1 LAPVV
6 GQVHSK
12 IRGLRGSGKS
22 LISSNR
28 ATGPTRFSAEISAVT
43 MEGCLNARSFESLS
57 REMEKG
63 SLADQKWFS
72 RVERP
77 SRYIGGEVNAVRKD
91 HSKVEVSVALGFPD
105 TYEVGMSHLGLKIL
119 YHVIN
124 REDWIACERV
134 FCPWVDMEDRLRAGG
149 LALSTL
155 ESERPLKAF
164 DIIGFSLQSELS
176 FTNVLTMLDLAGIA
190 FMSKERRD
198 PFPLIIAGGPACFN
212 PEPVAELFDVMVLG
226 DGERAILEICR
237 AIRQTKGQGRVGKE
251 EILHRLAGISGV
263 YVPSLFQVHYKE
275 GGLIQGIEPLRP
287 GYAEVQKA
295 ILPDIGE
302 CPFPTNHV
310 VPFTELVHDR
320 LAIEVARGCT
330 RGCRF
335 CQAGMIYRPVRER
348 DPGSILEIAERGIQ
362 ETGFDELSLLSLSS
376 GDYSCILPLLRA
388 LMDRQSQEKTAISLP
403 SLRVDSLD
411 PSWLDEVKRVR
422 KTGFTLAPETG
433 NDGLRK
439 VVNKPLTND
448 EVLSTVR
455 EVYRAGWNLV
465 KLYFMVGL
473 PGEREDDV
481 KDIIDLAKEAA
492 GLSKRPGRK
501 GGLNISVSTFVPKS
515 HTPFMWAKQLP
526 LGEGRRRIELVRN
539 ALKGKTIRVKWNH
552 PEMSWLEGIFARGDR
567 RLSRVLIRAW
577 RRGARFDAWGEHY
590 DMDLWREAFKRSNL
604 DPEFYLYRERSLSE
618 VLPWHHIKSG
628 VKDAYLKEEWLK
640 AQKGETT
647 PDCREGCL
655 NCGVCDHREHA
666 PRLYRD
672 WEPSGSDLSL
682 RPEVLGQPRRYRLTF
697 SKTGKIR
704 FLSHLE
710 MVRVFLRAFKRAGLR
725 PVYSKGYHPL
735 PKVTF
740 SPALPVG
747 VESLEET
754 VDLELQGGHTP
765 MGIQEEVQRQLPEGL
780 SIRMVEDVTS
790 KPKNRGIK
798 ESHFRVDLDGQNLS
812 KEALKEFMESEQFP
826 VIKKTRK
833 GERAVDARALV
844 KSMCFPGPDKLELV
858 IIHGQGAALRPID
871 IIKEVFQLDSEALED
886 IRILKTRQVMK

>member
-1 LAPVV
+1 MGFLV
-6 GQVHSK
+6 
-12 IRGLRGSGKS
+12 L
-22 LISSNR
+22 
-28 ATGPTRFSAEISAVT
+28 
-43 MEGCLNARSFESLS
+43 LS

-63 SLADQKWFS
+63 SLTDQKWFTS
-72 RVERP
+72 VERP

-119 YHVIN
+119 YHVVN

-134 FCPWVDMEDRLRAGG
+134 FCPWVDMEDRLRSGG

-155 ESERPLKAF
+155 ESEKPLKGF

-176 FTNVLTMLDLAGIA
+176 FTNVLTMLDLAGIPFLA
-190 FMSKERRD
+190 KERKNL
-198 PFPLIIAGGPACFN
+198 FPLIIAGGPACFN
-212 PEPVAELFDVMVLG
+212 PEPVAELFDVMVVG

-237 AIRQTKGQGRVGKE
+237 TAREAKRQGRVRKE
-251 EILHRLAGISGV
+251 EILHRLTGISGV
-263 YVPSLFQVHYKE
+263 YVPSLFRVHYKE
-275 GGLIQGIEPLRP
+275 GGLIQEVEPLRP
-287 GYAEVQKA
+287 GYAEIHKA
-295 ILPDIGE
+295 LLPDIGE
-302 CPFPTNHV
+302 CPFPANHV

-348 DPGSILEIAERGIQ
+348 DPGSILEIAQRGIE

-388 LMDRQSQEKTAISLP
+388 LMDRQSGEKTAISFP

-411 PSWLDEVKRVR
+411 PSWLDQVKRVR

-448 EVLSTVR
+448 EVLNTVR

-492 GLSKRPGRK
+492 GLSRGPGRK
-501 GGLNISVSTFVPKS
+501 GRLNISVSTFVPKS
-515 HTPFMWAKQLP
+515 HTPFMWVKQLP
-526 LGEGRRRIELVRN
+526 LAESGRRIELVRN
-539 ALKGKTIRVKWNH
+539 VLKDKNIRVKWNH

-567 RLSRVLIRAW
+567 RLSQTLIRAW
-577 RRGARFDAWGEHY
+577 RMGARFDAWGEHY
-590 DMDLWREAFKRSNL
+590 DLDLWKEAFKRSDL
-604 DPEFYLYRERSLSE
+604 DPEFYLYRERSLGE
-618 VLPWHHIKSG
+618 ILPWHHIKSG
-628 VKDAYLKEEWLK
+628 VRDAYLKEEWQK
-640 AQKGETT
+640 ALKGETT

-655 NCGVCDHREHA
+655 NCGVCDHREHG

-672 WEPSGSDLSL
+672 WKPSGSDLSL
-682 RPEVLGQPRRYRLTF
+682 RPEVSGQPRRYRLTF
-697 SKTGKIR
+697 SKTGKMR

-725 PVYSKGYHPL
+725 LVYSKGYHPL

-740 SPALPVG
+740 STALPVG
-747 VESLEET
+747 VESVEET
-754 VDLELQGGHTP
+754 VDMELWEGHSP
-765 MGIQEEVQRQLPEGL
+765 EGIQEEVQRQLPEGL

-790 KPKNRGIK
+790 RPKSRGIK
-798 ESHFRVDLDGQNLS
+798 ESHFNVDLDGQNLRE
-812 KEALKEFMESEQFP
+812 EAVKEFMELEQLP
-826 VIKKTRK
+826 VVKKTRK

-844 KSMCFPGPDKLELV
+844 KSMGFSRPNKLELV
-858 IIHGQGAALRPID
+858 IIHCQGAELRPID
-871 IIKEVFQLDSEALED
+871 IIREVFQLDREALED
-886 IRILKTRQVMK
+886 VRILKTKQVMK